1 MVCHTFQGGKP
12 EKNEQEFGGSPI
24 YNKFILTITKSA
36 LKLFNI
42 MLVQV
47 RFYYLLREIKD

>member
-12 EKNEQEFGGSPI
+12 EKNEQEFGGNPI